1 MLGSAQ
7 VTILDFTD
15 PREEELAI
23 HFSASNVQL
32 FAPGFNTYSPD
43 YTKEK
48 LTVSLPSNYDI
59 NKVTKVIW
67 QKDGTTIQD
76 SKALECV
83 PTNVNPVN
91 KKQTYSV
98 AITGKNADDTEYTL
112 TGSYTMQLVILSNS
126 QVTAVM
132 DAPQGNIL
140 DTQSESIT
148 LRCRVYDNGTLSS
161 QPYRIVVAK
170 QDGGNT
176 PEDLQSLLGNGY
188 TKLIDTTAN
197 GEYIYTIMREAV
209 NKKASYRIIAIRDD
223 KVLGDSFITVY
234 DQLDPV
240 TILFK
245 TPNGTILRNYKG
257 SLTLTATLIQN
268 GEELPMDDYT
278 VSWYKYFDGSLSGA
292 VLSGKTITVSGDG
305 TMFTSLSYLCKIV
318 QSDKVIA
325 QEYITVSNVNDGVA
339 GKTTYLHRAWANSI
353 DGHDDFSL
361 TDSKNRRYLGL
372 YSDTTEES
380 SNDPTKYSWTALFD
394 NIQNGSRN
402 YVLNTAAN
410 SSKTGK
416 IYSLSSSVLSF
427 AKDTPCYLSFN
438 WISAGAAETMK
449 LELCV
454 KKKDNPTI
462 EAYPMLKADLA
473 IKNKFEGE
481 YSQPFIWPIEKLD
494 VKTVED
500 IYISLTVS
508 PAEGVIVSL
517 SSVRLNKGNI
527 PMDWNLAPEDTI
539 SQLDAKANNDEVA
552 KALNDINSD
561 LEIQKATLEAKA
573 NLQAFKEYQDT
584 VTSFMNKSNDT
595 MKRNQEDVEY
605 ALRRAVSLSKD
616 IQSNRILLTALTKYI
631 SISEEGLLISSNDGA
646 TYSLYNDKGITMF
659 NNGVPVTS
667 IENGILNIH
676 NGVFVDTMRIGNF
689 ITFSKS
695 PTINAVVWKGV

>member
-15 PREEELAI
+15 PREEELVI
-23 HFSASNVQL
+23 HFSASSVQL
-32 FAPGFNTYSPD
+32 FTPGLNTYSPD

-48 LTVSLPSNYDI
+48 LIVSLPSNYDI
-59 NKVTKVIW
+59 NKVTKVVW
-67 QKDGTTIQD
+67 QKDGITVQD
-76 SKALECV
+76 SKALECI
-83 PTNVNPVN
+83 PTNINPVN
-91 KKQTYSV
+91 KKQTYLV
-98 AITGKNADDTEYTL
+98 TITGKNADDSDYTL
-112 TGSYTMQLVILSNS
+112 TGSYTMQLVMLSNL
-126 QVTAVM
+126 QATAVM

-140 DTQSESIT
+140 DIQSESIT
-148 LRCRVYDNGTLSS
+148 LRCRIYDSGVLSTQS
-161 QPYRIVVAK
+161 YRVVVAK
-170 QDGGNT
+170 QDGGST
-176 PEDLQSLLGNGY
+176 PEDLQSILGNGY
-188 TKLIDTTAN
+188 TKLIDTTAT
-197 GEYIYTIMREAV
+197 GEYTYTVMRDAV

-240 TILFK
+240 AILFK
-245 TPNGTILRNYKG
+245 TPNGTIFRNYKG

-268 GEELPMDDYT
+268 GEELPMNGYI

-292 VLSGKTITVSGDG
+292 VLSGQTITVTGDG
-305 TMFTSLSYLCKIV
+305 TMFTSLSYLCKIM
-318 QSDKVIA
+318 QSDKVIS
-325 QEYITVSNVNDGVA
+325 QEYITISNVNDGMA

-353 DGHDDFSL
+353 DGHDNFSL
-361 TDSKNRRYLGL
+361 TDSKNKRYLGI
-372 YSDTTEES
+372 YTDTTEES
-380 SNDPTKYSWTALFD
+380 STEPSRYDWTALFD

-416 IYSLSSSVLSF
+416 IYSLSPSVLSF
-427 AKDTPCYLSFN
+427 IKDTPCYLSFN
-438 WISAGAAETMK
+438 WTSAGAAETMK
-449 LELCV
+449 LELCI
-454 KKKDNPTI
+454 KKKDNPTV
-462 EAYPMLKADLA
+462 ETYPMLKSDLA

-508 PAEGVIVSL
+508 PTEGTIVSL
-517 SSVRLNKGNI
+517 SYVRLNKGNI

-539 SQLDAKANNDEVA
+539 SQLDAKANNDEVT
-552 KALNDINSD
+552 KALNNLNSD
-561 LEIQKATLEAKA
+561 LAVQKATLEAKA

-584 VTSFMNKSNDT
+584 VASFMNKSNDT
-595 MKRNQEDVEY
+595 MNRNKEDVEY

-616 IQSNRILLTALTKYI
+616 IQSNRLLLTALTKYI

-646 TYSLYNDKGITMF
+646 TYSLYNDNGITMF
-659 NNGVPVTS
+659 NNGAPVTS

-695 PTINAVVWKGV
+695 ATVNAVVWKGL